1 MSFLSQIDIE
11 YTSQAIDY
19 YNSQNNSQ
27 EHIEKSKEN
36 IELLNRLYNHK
47 NLSETNPVATK
58 FEKFKKHPFDLF
70 GLVIDKVH
78 YTQLKPAQDDDSP
91 ITKIKIMKNDQ
102 IPDLNITKYKLNLS
116 DIQIISIEINKDIIT
131 IEKNYNIK
139 TFIRKLIQ
147 DETNAELKSEET
159 SVKAVVTEL
168 PIDFLKTTS
177 FMAIFPSVISFIPLK
192 VLLGFNAV
200 SILIASIIMFLLK
213 NERKIAKERI
223 IKHQI
228 NLTEGVDALSESED
242 YSHILK
248 SLVKQSYDNYI
259 QKSKKVIEFK
269 WNFIQNVSIILGNLL
284 LVAIRYINPSLLGTN
299 PGLKPTWFSL
309 CIIAVFALNWYFSNH
324 LTQKKMDA
332 EKAQFFTKVNEQYQE
347 LL

>member
-1 MSFLSQIDIE
+1 
-11 YTSQAIDY
+11 
-19 YNSQNNSQ
+19 
-27 EHIEKSKEN
+27 
-36 IELLNRLYNHK
+36 
-47 NLSETNPVATK
+47 
-58 FEKFKKHPFDLF
+58 
-70 GLVIDKVH
+70 
-78 YTQLKPAQDDDSP
+78 
-91 ITKIKIMKNDQ
+91 MK
-102 IPDLNITKYKLNLS
+102 TKY
-116 DIQIISIEINKDIIT
+116 IQ
-131 IEKNYNIK
+131 NIK
-139 TFIRKLIQ
+139 QLIQ

-159 SVKAVVTEL
+159 SVKAVVTKL

-213 NERKIAKERI
+213 NERKTAKERI

-269 WNFIQNVSIILGNLL
+269 WDFIQNVSIILGNLL

-299 PGLKPTWFSL
+299 PGFKPTWFSL
-309 CIIAVFALNWYFSNH
+309 CIIVVFALNWYSSNH

>member
-1 MSFLSQIDIE
+1 
-11 YTSQAIDY
+11 
-19 YNSQNNSQ
+19 
-27 EHIEKSKEN
+27 
-36 IELLNRLYNHK
+36 
-47 NLSETNPVATK
+47 
-58 FEKFKKHPFDLF
+58 
-70 GLVIDKVH
+70 
-78 YTQLKPAQDDDSP
+78 
-91 ITKIKIMKNDQ
+91 MK
-102 IPDLNITKYKLNLS
+102 TKY
-116 DIQIISIEINKDIIT
+116 IQ
-131 IEKNYNIK
+131 NIK
-139 TFIRKLIQ
+139 QLIQ

-223 IKHQI
+223 IKQQI

-269 WNFIQNVSIILGNLL
+269 WDFIQNVSIILGNLL

-309 CIIAVFALNWYFSNH
+309 CIIVVFALNWYFSNH

>member
-1 MSFLSQIDIE
+1 
-11 YTSQAIDY
+11 
-19 YNSQNNSQ
+19 
-27 EHIEKSKEN
+27 
-36 IELLNRLYNHK
+36 
-47 NLSETNPVATK
+47 
-58 FEKFKKHPFDLF
+58 
-70 GLVIDKVH
+70 
-78 YTQLKPAQDDDSP
+78 
-91 ITKIKIMKNDQ
+91 MK
-102 IPDLNITKYKLNLS
+102 TKY
-116 DIQIISIEINKDIIT
+116 IQ
-131 IEKNYNIK
+131 NIK
-139 TFIRKLIQ
+139 QLIQ
-147 DETNAELKSEET
+147 DESNAELKSEET

-269 WNFIQNVSIILGNLL
+269 WDFIQNVSIILGNLL

-309 CIIAVFALNWYFSNH
+309 CIIVVFALNWYFSNH